1 MRRLISISLL
11 FGLLSFSAVAHAAP
25 KAVIFGGYQYTHLD
39 GGPNMNG
46 WNGALTG
53 NFNHWLGIT
62 ADLSGSYNSGFHFY
76 TYTFGPQISAD
87 LPMIRPFVHVLF
99 GGAKA
104 TAGGVSNSGFDMMV
118 GGGVDAGH
126 GLVGLRLGQFDWM
139 TTHFNGYTDRKNVRF
154 STGLVLN
161 F

>member
-1 MRRLISISLL
+1 MRKFGSLL
-11 FGLLSFSAVAHAAP
+11 LILGLFAFSVSARAES

-46 WNGALTG
+46 FNGALTG
-53 NFNHWLGIT
+53 NFNHYLGIT
-62 ADLSGSYNSGFHFY
+62 ADLSGSYKSGLHLY
-76 TYTFGPQISAD
+76 TYTFGPQLSVD
-87 LPMIRPFVHVLF
+87 LPVIRPFAHVLL

-104 TAGGVSNSGFDMMV
+104 TAAGVSNSGFTTMV
-118 GGGVDAGH
+118 GGGVDVGH
-126 GLVGLRLGQFDWM
+126 GLIGLRLGQFDWM
-139 TTHFNGYTDRKNVRF
+139 LTRFNGVTDKKNVRF